1 MIKPI
6 GPRMKLLK
14 ILNELKT
21 QVTVIDE
28 DDDDSVTEVVNTL
41 LLYVTQSDKTGL
53 INSCLNFELIFSL
66 LNFITNF
73 LNKASGL
80 KLHYLCRKS

>member
-21 QVTVIDE
+21 QVTVIDD
-28 DDDDSVTEVVNTL
+28 DDDDSVAEVVNTL
-41 LLYVTQSDKTGL
+41 LL
-53 INSCLNFELIFSL
+53 
-66 LNFITNF
+66 
-73 LNKASGL
+73 
-80 KLHYLCRKS
+80 